1 METGNNFAQA
11 YSRNNIAEGI
21 KGLKLTIN
29 LRYDGLAIV
38 VSDPS
43 GKGVLDIFQASW
55 LASKED
61 AYLIEQTQKFF
72 DQHHILPQKAAGIH
86 WLFSVSKCSLIPD
99 IFHQQGQ
106 GHELLSQTSRLEENE
121 TVYSDFWKLKDI
133 VGLYALSQ
141 KLHDWAIAQNEKSTI
156 AHSSFALNNLSM
168 NATGDDFNCL
178 MMVSDNFAELFITK
192 KGKMIFY
199 NQFPFDVHEDLL
211 YYLLFALEQNR
222 ILAPE
227 VKLKVGGA
235 ITKGSELYNLLST
248 YIGKVTEVPVP
259 IGKTSAPQLSRNQLR
274 QVAHLIAS
282 L

>member
-1 METGNNFAQA
+1 METGNNYNKV

-29 LRYDGLAIV
+29 LRYDGVAIV
-38 VSDPS
+38 VSEPS
-43 GKGVLDIFQASW
+43 GKGVLDIFQTSW

-61 AYLIEQTQKFF
+61 TYLIEKTQKFF

-99 IFHQQGQ
+99 IFHQQGK
-106 GHELLSQTSRLEENE
+106 GHELLSHTTRLAEDES
-121 TVYSDFWKLKDI
+121 VYSDFWTHKDI

-141 KLHDWAIAQNEKSTI
+141 KLHDWAIAQNEKCTI

-168 NATGDDFNCL
+168 GATGDDFNCL
-178 MMVSDNFAELFITK
+178 LMVSNNFAELFITK
-192 KGKMIFY
+192 KGKAIFY

-211 YYLLFALEQNR
+211 YLLLFALEQNK

-227 VKLKVGGA
+227 AELKVGGA
-235 ITKGSELYNLLST
+235 ITKGDTLYNLLST
-248 YIGKVTEVPVP
+248 YIGKVTEVPAP

>member
-1 METGNNFAQA
+1 METGNNHSQV

-29 LRYDGLAIV
+29 LRYDGLALV

-43 GKGVLDIFQASW
+43 GKGVLDIFQTSW

-61 AYLIEQTQKFF
+61 TYLIEQAKKFF
-72 DQHHILPQKAAGIH
+72 DQHHISLQKAAGIH
-86 WLFSVSKCSLIPD
+86 WLFSVSKCCLIPD
-99 IFHQQGQ
+99 IFHQQGK
-106 GHELLSQTSRLEENE
+106 GRELLSHTAHLAANE
-121 TVYSDFWKLKDI
+121 SVYSDFWTHKDI

-141 KLHDWAIAQNEKSTI
+141 KLHNWAMAQNEKCTI

-168 NATGDDFNCL
+168 GATGDDYNCL
-178 MMVSDNFAELFITK
+178 LMVSDNFAELFISK
-192 KGKMIFY
+192 KGKVIFY

-211 YYLLFALEQNR
+211 YYLLFALEQNK

-227 VKLKVGGA
+227 VELKVGGA
-235 ITKGSELYNLLST
+235 ISKGSELYNLLNT
-248 YIGKVTEVPVP
+248 YIGTVSEVPPP